1 MVSEAGRSKKE
12 KLNVTPI
19 TVTHPEQV
27 DIDQVRLFRAPPWV
41 LRLTIEDDRSY
52 LKVKVVRAAPLSNP
66 DRYICF
72 LDGKD
77 EEICMVD
84 DLAVLDEEARTII
97 KEELDRRYLTSTIET
112 IDSVRSEFGTSY
124 WNVVTNRGEREFV
137 VQNAAENA
145 QCVVLAV
152 TGAIKEAQGDLL
164 IAGPCFQAGRYGTA
178 AGAVCAAVQDELG
191 IPAIT
196 AMASE
201 NPGVDL
207 YRE

>member
-1 MVSEAGRSKKE
+1 MVSEADSSKKE
-12 KLNVTPI
+12 KLDVTPI
-19 TVTHPEQV
+19 TVTHPESV
-27 DIDQVRLFRAPPWV
+27 DVEQVRLFRAPPWV

-84 DLAVLDEEARTII
+84 DLTVLDEEARTII
-97 KEELDRRYLTSTIET
+97 KEELDRRYLTSMIER
-112 IDSVRSEFGTSY
+112 IDAVRSEFGTSY

-145 QCVVLAV
+145 QWL
-152 TGAIKEAQGDLL
+152 GDHRLLL
-164 IAGPCFQAGRYGTA
+164 I
-178 AGAVCAAVQDELG
+178 D
-191 IPAIT
+191 
-196 AMASE
+196 
-201 NPGVDL
+201 VDGNRFEVADL
-207 YRE
+207 NALDKKSSSYIEQVL